1 MADATSTEKSYRVKL
16 YQLGENSNWEDKGTG
31 YCTYIQNDLQAEFL
45 VKSETDESI
54 LLQSRIEK
62 NRLYQKQQETLI
74 VWTEDNDVDLALSFQ
89 EADGCAALWDHICD
103 VQRDHSLAGQDIHG
117 SPQPFMATS
126 VVSLP
131 PPEMSNLNKIEAI
144 IKDCVTLDQKERL
157 SSFIIM
163 ENYIDSLLPV
173 FETCEDLEDLDGLH
187 VLHNIMRSIILLN
200 DNNIIEHVIK
210 DEIILGVVGIL
221 EYDPQ
226 FPKLKANHR
235 EFLADNS
242 KFKQVVPIRDKSVES
257 KIHQT
262 FRLQYLKDVILARV
276 FDDPTFSIINSMI
289 FFNHVDIVTHLQND
303 SEFLNSLFNILADAR
318 ASLEKKREVVLF
330 VQEFCSIAKN
340 LQMASR
346 AEVYN
351 SLCNHGLFQIFEYS
365 LTDSD
370 VKVRLAGAEILE
382 SVLEHDSDLVRSFIV
397 DQSKRDPKESS
408 TSLIEVIIDQF
419 TKDSDEGIK
428 MQYAEVMRAL
438 LDTNAGIGESVM
450 AEISRDS
457 DAGQFLVLFYDKYM
471 VQYVKAILDIETK
484 PITLKGDIE
493 ELVLSRS
500 EAETCLHIC
509 DMLCFAIRQHGIR
522 SKYFMLSSPCFSKV
536 AQLLRCK
543 QQHVK
548 AAAIRVFR
556 ACVGTKDD
564 FYLRNL
570 IKNHV
575 FEPIVR
581 TLLNTQGRDNLL
593 NSSILELFDFIRK
606 ENLKLLVSHIVTQF
620 GDSLDKLDYSTVF
633 AQLRTKHEQNTD
645 PDPPSEE
652 TAKAAAST
660 ATVRHEGWG
669 SETVDDQEEEYF
681 NTSDEEAGEKST
693 EPKALVEYDDDEEE
707 EEEEEKEE
715 PSEEPQPSTESEDD
729 SSSLSDEKSK
739 DDVEEDEKSQE
750 DVEEEVE
757 KAKEANDTVD
767 EATKEERPPPPPPKR
782 QHSDEDDDG
791 DLLAA
796 RATRRAAAAALNS
809 KKQKFR

>member
-1 MADATSTEKSYRVKL
+1 MADATSSEKSYRVKL

-31 YCTYIQNDLQAEFL
+31 YCTYVQNDDHAEFL

-62 NRLYQKQQETLI
+62 NRLYQKQQDILSVYLRLETLI

-89 EADGCAALWDHICD
+89 EADGCAALWYRHHCDFMSLFTPFPLTAWVFYNRDHICD
-103 VQRDHSLAGQDIHG
+103 VQRDHSIAGQDIHG

-131 PPEMSNLNKIEAI
+131 PPEISNLHKIEAI

-187 VLHNIMRSIILLN
+187 VLHNIMKSIN
-200 DNNIIEHVIK
+200 
-210 DEIILGVVGIL
+210 
-221 EYDPQ
+221 DPQ

-289 FFNHVDIVTHLQND
+289 FFNHVDIVTHLQSD
-303 SEFLNSLFNILADAR
+303 SEFLNSLFNILADVR
-318 ASLEKKREVVLF
+318 APTEKKREVVLF
-330 VQEFCSIAKN
+330 VQEFCTIAKN
-340 LQMASR
+340 LQIGAR

-351 SLCNHGLFQIFEYS
+351 SLCNHGLFQIFECS
-365 LTDSD
+365 LTDTD

-397 DQSKRDPKESS
+397 DQSKRDPKDTS
-408 TSLIEVIIDQF
+408 TSLIEVIIEQF
-419 TKDSDEGIK
+419 INDEDEGIK

-457 DAGQFLVLFYDKYM
+457 DAGQFLVLFYDRYM
-471 VQYVKAILDIETK
+471 VQYVKPLLDIETK
-484 PITLKGDIE
+484 PMPLKGDVE
-493 ELVLSRS
+493 DLVLDRYK
-500 EAETCLHIC
+500 AESCLHIC

-536 AQLLRCK
+536 AQLLRCR

-548 AAAIRVFR
+548 AAAVRVFR

-570 IKNHV
+570 IKNQV
-575 FEPIVR
+575 FEPIMR
-581 TLLNTQGRDNLL
+581 TLLDTQGRDNLL
-593 NSSILELFDFIRK
+593 NSSILELLEFIRK
-606 ENLKLLVSHIVTQF
+606 ENLKLLVNHIVNQF
-620 GDSLDKLDYSTVF
+620 GDTIDSLKYSTVF
-633 AQLRTKHEQNTD
+633 AQLRTRYDQNVD
-645 PDPPSEE
+645 PDPPAEE
-652 TAKAAAST
+652 PVVGTANAT
-660 ATVRHEGWG
+660 AVKHEGWG
-669 SETVDDQEEEYF
+669 SETVNDQEEEYF
-681 NTSDEEAGEKST
+681 NTSDEESNEAAAK
-693 EPKALVEYDDDEEE
+693 PLVDY
-707 EEEEEKEE
+707 
-715 PSEEPQPSTESEDD
+715 ED
-729 SSSLSDEKSK
+729 
-739 DDVEEDEKSQE
+739 EEDEVKEAKEEQPNNEQEQGDSDTLEQEETQVNEEKPESAEEDNQE
-750 DVEEEVE
+750 DKKADEVSQG
-757 KAKEANDTVD
+757 D
-767 EATKEERPPPPPPKR
+767 RPPPPPPKR
-782 QHSDEDDDG
+782 QHSDEDDDDG
-791 DLLAA
+791 NLLAA
-796 RATRRAAAAALNS
+796 RAARRVAATLNT
-809 KKQKFR
+809 KKQKFK

>member
-1 MADATSTEKSYRVKL
+1 
-16 YQLGENSNWEDKGTG
+16 
-31 YCTYIQNDLQAEFL
+31 
-45 VKSETDESI
+45 
-54 LLQSRIEK
+54 
-62 NRLYQKQQETLI
+62 
-74 VWTEDNDVDLALSFQ
+74 
-89 EADGCAALWDHICD
+89 
-103 VQRDHSLAGQDIHG
+103 
-117 SPQPFMATS
+117 MATS

-131 PPEMSNLNKIEAI
+131 PPEISNLNKIEAI

-157 SSFIIM
+157 SSFVIM

-187 VLHNIMRSIILLN
+187 VLHNIMKSIILLN

-289 FFNHVDIVTHLQND
+289 FFNHVDIVTHLQSD
-303 SEFLNSLFNILADAR
+303 SEFLNSLFNILADVR
-318 ASLEKKREVVLF
+318 ASIEKKREVVLF
-330 VQEFCSIAKN
+330 VQEFCTIAKN
-340 LQMASR
+340 LQIAAR

-351 SLCNHGLFQIFEYS
+351 SLCNHGLFQIFECS
-365 LTDSD
+365 LTDTD

-397 DQSKRDPKESS
+397 DQSKRDPKDTS
-408 TSLIEVIIDQF
+408 TSLIEVIIEQF
-419 TKDSDEGIK
+419 INDKDEGIK

-471 VQYVKAILDIETK
+471 VQYVKPLLDIETK
-484 PITLKGDIE
+484 PMPINGDVE
-493 ELVLSRS
+493 DLALDRY
-500 EAETCLHIC
+500 EAESCLHIC

-536 AQLLRCK
+536 AQLLRCR
-543 QQHVK
+543 QLHVK

-570 IKNHV
+570 IKNQV
-575 FEPIVR
+575 FEPIMR
-581 TLLNTQGRDNLL
+581 TLLDTQGRDNLL
-593 NSSILELFDFIRK
+593 NSSILELLEFIRK
-606 ENLKLLVSHIVTQF
+606 ENLKLLVSHIVNQF
-620 GDSLDKLDYSTVF
+620 GDTLDSLKYSTVF
-633 AQLRTKHEQNTD
+633 AQLRTKYDQNVD
-645 PDPPSEE
+645 PDPPTEE
-652 TAKAAAST
+652 PVVGTANAAA
-660 ATVRHEGWG
+660 VKHEGWG
-669 SETVDDQEEEYF
+669 SETVNDQEEEYF
-681 NTSDEEAGEKST
+681 NTSDEESIEAPAK
-693 EPKALVEYDDDEEE
+693 PLVDYEDEEDE
-707 EEEEEKEE
+707 VKEAQPNNKEE
-715 PSEEPQPSTESEDD
+715 QAEPDTLEQEENQPSEEK
-729 SSSLSDEKSK
+729 DEKT
-739 DDVEEDEKSQE
+739 EEDKQEIKKADEVSQG
-750 DVEEEVE
+750 D
-757 KAKEANDTVD
+757 
-767 EATKEERPPPPPPKR
+767 RPPPPPPKR

-791 DLLAA
+791 NLLAA
-796 RATRRAAAAALNS
+796 RATRRAAAAAALNT
-809 KKQKFR
+809 KKQKFK